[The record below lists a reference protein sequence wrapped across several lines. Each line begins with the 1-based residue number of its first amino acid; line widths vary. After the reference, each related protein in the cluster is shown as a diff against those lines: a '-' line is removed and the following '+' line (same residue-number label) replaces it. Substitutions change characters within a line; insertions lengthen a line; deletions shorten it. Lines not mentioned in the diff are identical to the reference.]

1 MSIKSTLPLIPFIF
15 SLLPLHTLG
24 AITKH
29 IPFDLDKPDKDNK
42 VEHVASRFIIANMPS
57 SELKLSENPQN
68 KQAGNL
74 ISFGVRVISP
84 LVNKNLHDCKIT
96 AFSAAP
102 HTEAYRQE
110 DLENTDQFLDSLYDG
125 KPLSKSPDRKN
136 ALKTI
141 NESLAGP
148 GYSNF
153 SRAYYAEE
161 CNGNQLPFKNGHW
174 ANQIIKEHTQYWNK
188 IIKEKNIVVRDP
200 VKYPEQ

>member
-1 MSIKSTLPLIPFIF
+1 MRIKSTLPLIAFIF

-29 IPFDLDKPDKDNK
+29 IPFDLDKPCKDNR
-42 VEHVASRFIIANMPS
+42 VGHVASRFIIANMPS

-74 ISFGVRVISP
+74 ISFGARVVSS
-84 LVNKNLHDCKIT
+84 LVNKGLHDCKISV
-96 AFSAAP
+96 FLPAP
-102 HTEAYRQE
+102 HAEAYNQE
-110 DLENTDQFLDSLYDG
+110 DLKDTDQFFDRLDDG
-125 KPLSKSPDRKN
+125 KLLSKSPDRQN

-153 SRAYYAEE
+153 SRAYYAKE

-174 ANQIIKEHTQYWNK
+174 ANQIIKEHTQYWDK
-188 IIKEKNIVVRDP
+188 IINEKNIVVKDSAI
-200 VKYPEQ
+200 YPEK